1 MKGGSVTKVL
11 VSGLSQ
17 SSVFG
22 RWEYR
27 QVIYNP
33 VTDNVHK
40 LV

>member
-17 SSVFG
+17 SSVSG
-22 RWEYR
+22 MWDYR
-27 QVIYNP
+27 QVLYNP
-33 VTDNVHK
+33 VTDNVYK